1 MNYTTI
7 LSIGN
12 AVSCNECI
20 YNCFFGTGNILEQ
33 PCALAYM
40 LVVFFGYMVN
50 ILGELQSQVQSKP
63 AA

>member
-50 ILGELQSQVQSKP
+50 ILGELT
-63 AA
+63 